1 MEVVKETPVKK
12 PKRLTSVVWNHF
24 ERVRKADICHAVC
37 LHCNK
42 KLSGSSNS
50 GTTHLRNH
58 LIRCLKRSNHDVSQ
72 LLSAKRKR
80 RESAPSLIKV
90 DATQRK
96 GEDYFI
102 ASKKKDED
110 VVPIS
115 SYKFDQEQKKDE
127 TINLGSV
134 KFDQERSRL
143 DLAHMIMLH
152 GYPLAIVEDVGF
164 KVFVKNLQPLFEVIS
179 NSAIELDCMTIY
191 AQEKQKVY
199 ERMHN
204 LHGKISLAV
213 GLWGSPENVRYL
225 CLVANFI
232 DEDWK
237 FQKKMLGFITLDSSQ
252 TDDRLSE
259 VLMKCL
265 MDWGVNQKLF
275 TMTFDDCSTYDDLTF
290 KIKECLSQNKPLL
303 KNGELFDMRC
313 AVHVLKSIAQDATE
327 ALRDV
332 TRRIRE
338 SVIPALLQKLMGRS
352 SDQMKSVLIILPEE
366 VGLPAIGSR
375 RSENFSQLDDGPH
388 FDVLAHN
395 IARVSQL

>member
-1 MEVVKETPVKK
+1 MGRNQLCRDWDCFEQNIHFVDVKILGGLGGGFSHSAMGILLLVMEVVKETPVKK

-80 RESAPSLIKV
+80 SESARAPSLIKV

-102 ASKKKDED
+102 ASKRKDED

-152 GYPLAIVEDVGF
+152 GYPLAFVEDVGF
-164 KVFVKNLQPLFEVIS
+164 KEDILVYLRQIV
-179 NSAIELDCMTIY
+179 IY
-191 AQEKQKVY
+191 ADLLVLIQSCSPAKVD
-199 ERMHN
+199 
-204 LHGKISLAV
+204 GKI
-213 GLWGSPENVRYL
+213 
-225 CLVANFI
+225 I
-232 DEDWK
+232 
-237 FQKKMLGFITLDSSQ
+237 
-252 TDDRLSE
+252 
-259 VLMKCL
+259 
-265 MDWGVNQKLF
+265 
-275 TMTFDDCSTYDDLTF
+275 
-290 KIKECLSQNKPLL
+290 
-303 KNGELFDMRC
+303 
-313 AVHVLKSIAQDATE
+313 
-327 ALRDV
+327 
-332 TRRIRE
+332 
-338 SVIPALLQKLMGRS
+338 
-352 SDQMKSVLIILPEE
+352 
-366 VGLPAIGSR
+366 
-375 RSENFSQLDDGPH
+375 
-388 FDVLAHN
+388 
-395 IARVSQL
+395 